1 MVQCGKKSAAA
12 CCGVGSLIFVIS
24 IIAGTLIANTFKTAM
39 LSLMVYKY
47 DDKFLDPAYEDCE
60 ATVTSYSFWNM
71 SNYNDVVLHAAKP
84 IYVEKG
90 PYTFSRNKCKFMA
103 TVEENY
109 ETSYTYSP
117 YGEFQDKGD
126 GLSEHDVIY
135 NFNFIYLSIMKM
147 MEANGGSPE
156 KTFAYNFV
164 GYFLGQ
170 VIGGMQSADF
180 INNVEAGA
188 FAQMI
193 LPSVKSS
200 LVSGLKNNAL
210 ALNAIS
216 YVAANSSGNT
226 LAFFNSATSPGGF
239 ANFMGTNQVL
249 SAASINL
256 ILNGNGGSEPLGWLV
271 DMNGGMGLL
280 GFTMTSNNSAYSV
293 TPQQLTDLKNYTNY
307 LINNVGN
314 TPTINTDANNVV
326 YKQWSAGNV
335 IPMAVTLPAGFPAF
349 ELSPPMTLST
359 AILTQL
365 WNTSN
370 SYSFT
375 NPTSTVMWMMANTS
389 SDITNLL
396 SSTFGITAAQTKQI
410 GNWVTG
416 MVKSQE
422 NTILGAL
429 GATTTS
435 DLAYIQFGQGTVLGG
450 KSLSEVSPT
459 VTGIPEIAIF
469 SNYTLTLN
477 LTSAKHVLAL
487 SMNSTTF
494 TQFLG
499 MLQMGMFT
507 EIQGVW
513 GLNSTQAITLASYF
527 DQVVTDMVEPYLV
540 HSVYAHGSGL
550 ITARSVREWLYNGS
564 DPVMALLGLNP
575 KAGLQVQSGYT
586 TRAQALAAPPKVNE
600 IFLGGGKEKLR
611 QYFLKKT
618 YKGNDTFY
626 GWAEPIK
633 VEGNRDPIFMPGVQH
648 DADQVYWS
656 DDVSRPIH
664 FQDQHETI
672 TVKKIKLWK
681 FRASPA
687 YYGGAASFPE
697 NEKFYQDTE
706 GVLNLT
712 AIQPVRTFITRPH
725 FRGVP
730 TSFYSSLS
738 SQSTFMPEEE
748 KFDAMDIY
756 LEPNAGIPFKA
767 ETLLQYNFGYKGVGR
782 YANLSSPDGM
792 YPFMWSNLTIVVDDD
807 MANTF
812 LKGKGLVGSMSVA
825 CYVLGPIVF
834 VLCVVIAV
842 VIYMKA
848 QRRGKLTYVRSLE

>member
-71 SNYNDVVLHAAKP
+71 SNYDDVILHQAKP

-103 TVEENY
+103 TVEGNF
-109 ETSYTYSP
+109 ETSYVYSP
-117 YGEFQDKGD
+117 YGDFQDKAD

-135 NFNFIYLSIMKM
+135 NFNFIYLSIMRM

-156 KTFAYNFV
+156 KTFAFNFV
-164 GYFLGQ
+164 GFFLGQ

-180 INNVEAGA
+180 INNVEGA
-188 FAQMI
+188 IFASNI
-193 LPSVKSS
+193 LPAVKSS
-200 LVSGLKNNAL
+200 LTSGLKSNAL

-216 YVAANSSGNT
+216 FVAANSSGST
-226 LAFFNSATSPGGF
+226 TSFFNSASSPGGF
-239 ANFMGTNQVL
+239 ANYIGTNQVL
-249 SAASINL
+249 SASSINL
-256 ILNGNGGSEPLGWLV
+256 ILNGNGVNEPLGWLA

-280 GFTMTSNNSAYSV
+280 QITMTSNNSAYGV
-293 TPQQLTDLKNYTNY
+293 TTQQLTDLKNYANY
-307 LINNVGN
+307 LIMTVGN
-314 TPTINTDANNVV
+314 TSTINTDTNNVF

-335 IPMAVTLPAGFPAF
+335 VTGGVGLPGF
-349 ELSPPMTLST
+349 ELNPPMTLST
-359 AILTQL
+359 PILTQL
-365 WNTSN
+365 WNNSN
-370 SYSFT
+370 AYSFA
-375 NPTSTVMWMMANTS
+375 NPKSTVMWMMANAS
-389 SDITNLL
+389 SDITTLL

-416 MVKSQE
+416 MVKANEPTMLTS
-422 NTILGAL
+422 LGAD
-429 GATTTS
+429 S
-435 DLAYIQFGQGTVLGG
+435 PNDFAYIQFGQGFLLGG
-450 KSLSEVSPT
+450 KSLSEVSST

-469 SNYTLTLN
+469 SNYTLTFN
-477 LTSAKHVLAL
+477 ISTAKHILAL

-499 MLQMGMFT
+499 MLQMGMFPQI
-507 EIQGVW
+507 EGVW
-513 GLNSTQAITLASYF
+513 GLNQTQALTLAAYF
-527 DQVVTDMVEPYLV
+527 DHVVTDMVEPYLV

-550 ITARSVREWLYNGS
+550 ITRRSVREWLYNGT
-564 DPVMALLGLNP
+564 DPVMAMLGMNP

-586 TRAQALAAPPKVNE
+586 TREQALAAPPKVNE

-618 YKGNDTFY
+618 YQGNDTFY

-633 VEGNRDPIFMPGVQH
+633 VDGNRDPIFMPGVQH

-656 DDVSRPIH
+656 DDVSRPIY

-697 NEKFYQDTE
+697 NDKFYQDTE

-738 SQSTFMPEEE
+738 SQSTFMPDEE

-782 YANLSSPDGM
+782 YLNLSSSDGM

-812 LKGKGLVGSMSVA
+812 LKGKGLVGSMSIA
-825 CYVLGPIVF
+825 CYVLGPIIF
-834 VLCVVIAV
+834 VLCIVIAI